1 MSVIQLTAT
10 DAGLTSLDMAN
21 TILFNFP
28 GKAKVAVWRAAKRA
42 GQAGKTEAK
51 RYATAVYNIKASQF
65 NKNTQTTVKVF
76 GGGGGATRVTIRYAG
91 AMLDL
96 LEFSPKISDTDG
108 VRYQAK
114 RGSEV
119 HLKHAFDIQAYGGHV
134 YERVGRPR
142 FPVRQ
147 KYGPST
153 PHMLK
158 DNEVAD
164 PLGKR
169 IMEVFNQRLS
179 HEIGHILGSM

>member
-1 MSVIQLTAT
+1 MAVL
-10 DAGLTSLDMAN
+10 DVKVDGLNSLDYVN
-21 TILFNFP
+21 TILFSFP
-28 GKAKVAVWRAAKRA
+28 GKAMAATRRAAKRA

-51 RYATAVYNIKASQF
+51 RYATRVYNIKAGQF
-65 NKNTQTTVKVF
+65 SKNTQTTVKVF
-76 GGGGGATRVTIRYAG
+76 GGGSGATKVIIRYSG

-96 LEFSPKISDTDG
+96 LEFSPKISDSDG

-114 RGSEV
+114 RGNEV
-119 HLKHAFDIQAYGGHV
+119 HLRHAFDIQSYGGHV

-142 FPVRQ
+142 FPIRK

-158 DNEVAD
+158 DTEVAD

-169 IMEVFNQRLS
+169 IMEVFNERLS
-179 HEIGHILGSM
+179 HEIGRILGK